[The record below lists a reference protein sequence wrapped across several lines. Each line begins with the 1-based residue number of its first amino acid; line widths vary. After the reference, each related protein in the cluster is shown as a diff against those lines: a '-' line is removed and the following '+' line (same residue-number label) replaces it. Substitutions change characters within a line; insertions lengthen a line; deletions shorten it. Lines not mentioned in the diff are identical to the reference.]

1 MEESISQYKNIII
14 RKSFRFKNLR
24 LSVDKSNKVIL
35 NIPFFCPARLVNAFL
50 EKHRDWI
57 NKQQDKCANKL
68 IFKDKMTLSILGQ
81 EVQIH
86 HNPTIHGITRI
97 QGDTLFVFGDEHFIH
112 RRVSDFIKKQTAL
125 YIESKAKEQATRLGV
140 KINRIAMKDTTS
152 RWGSCSGKNN
162 LNFCWRLG
170 LAPLSVLDY
179 IIAHE
184 VAHLKEMNHGPK
196 FWRIVSELNDNRAS
210 AEIWLRRYGSTLR

>member
-1 MEESISQYKNIII
+1 MKQNTSQDKNIII
-14 RKSFRFKNLR
+14 RRSFKYRNLR
-24 LSVDKSNKVIL
+24 LTVNKNGQVVL
-35 NIPFFCPARLVNAFL
+35 NIPLFCSARQVNAFL

-57 NKQQDKCANKL
+57 NKQQNKCADKL
-68 IFKDKMTLSILGQ
+68 IFKDKMTLSVLGQ

-86 HNPTIHGITRI
+86 HNPTIHGITHI
-97 QGDTLFVFGDEHFIH
+97 QDDTLLVFGDERFIH
-112 RRVSDFIKKQTAL
+112 RRVQDFIKTQTAF
-125 YIESKAKEQATRLGV
+125 YIDKKAHELALFLSV
-140 KINRIAMKDTTS
+140 KINKITMKDTTS

-170 LAPLSVLDY
+170 LAPLYVLDY